1 MVQHKNQDRDMSVL
15 WISSTINE
23 RLRFNKILLRS
34 CRYMN
39 HRGFL
44 RELSVLSL
52 VLLLTLAQ
60 TSFSRA
66 APDFDQAL
74 QTLQQSRP
82 FPPTQYIPDHDFDT
96 RHVALDLRF
105 DWEHEQLMG
114 IETMVFRPLLANL
127 KSIELDA
134 ADMTIESVKLLNG
147 GPLQFEFDSTN
158 QKLRIALG
166 RAYQPADELTI
177 VTEYHT
183 NGPQKNI
190 PGLVGAA
197 LRFIKPSPD
206 DPTRPRQIWSQ
217 GESEYNHYW
226 FPVYD
231 HPNDFFTSEIT
242 ATVEKPLTVISNG
255 RLLGTKE
262 NSDGT
267 RTFHWKIDQPHAS
280 YLTSIVVGEYT
291 PIVGDYQG
299 IPIITNV
306 YPDEVKEGKVT
317 AARLPEM
324 VKFFSEKTGLKYP
337 YAKYA
342 QTIARDFGGGME
354 NISATT
360 QTDNMIHDARTEL
373 DSNTDGLQSHELAH
387 QWFGDYV
394 TCRDWSDIWLNESF
408 ATYFQ
413 AMWDEHKLGGD
424 DFLYSDI
431 KANQD
436 AYLKAWKQGNRRPIV
451 TKNYANPD
459 SVFDTYAY
467 PVGGAVLHMLRK
479 TLGEDNWWRAINYY
493 LRKYANQ
500 PVETEQFR
508 IAIEESTGQAMDWFF
523 DEWLYKMGHPIFRV
537 TQNYDAATKALK
549 LSVEQLQTIDSTS
562 QFPQVALFQTP
573 VDIEISTASG
583 TRLERVQILPKKEQ
597 TFTLTVDSK
606 PLLVNFDYHDTL
618 IKEVQF
624 DKTTEELA
632 YQLTRDE
639 DVLGR
644 VWALHELASRFTAAT
659 IPEIERQKITEELAN
674 VASRDRFWGV
684 RLDAVAA
691 LANAKDRGARTAL
704 VAATRDPDARVR
716 ARAVNSLASSKD
728 PSLAALYTKLISDP
742 SYAVIKAAALALG
755 ETRAPGAYEALVKL
769 LETSSWRNNIKI
781 SGLAGLVA
789 LRDKRALDV
798 AFRYSEK
805 GNPPALRA
813 AALPLLGVIGGDDPK
828 AFALIAETA
837 RKAVASGN
845 SNLATAAGSALVAL
859 GDPRGLAVLEE
870 MSQVES
876 VTPKLK
882 EQLDEYQ
889 VLLRRVVAA
898 TGSQP

>member
-1 MVQHKNQDRDMSVL
+1 
-15 WISSTINE
+15 
-23 RLRFNKILLRS
+23 
-34 CRYMN
+34 MN
-39 HRGFL
+39 TGLFR
-44 RELSVLSL
+44 RELSALSL
-52 VLLLTLAQ
+52 ALLIVLGQ
-60 TSFSRA
+60 TSFGRP
-66 APDFDQAL
+66 APDFDKQL
-74 QTLQQSRP
+74 QTPQQSRP
-82 FPPTQYIPDHDFDT
+82 FPPAQYIPDHNFDM

-105 DWEHEQLMG
+105 DWEREQLIG
-114 IETMVFRPLLANL
+114 IETMVFRPLLVNV

-134 ADMTIESVKLLNG
+134 ADMTITSVKLVNG
-147 GPLQFEFDSTN
+147 GPLQFEVDGVN
-158 QKLRIALG
+158 QKLRIALD
-166 RAYQPADELTI
+166 RAYQPSDELTI

-183 NGPQKNI
+183 NGPQNKL

-197 LRFIKPSPD
+197 LRFIKPSPE
-206 DPTRPRQIWSQ
+206 DPTRPKQIWSQ

-242 ATVEKPLTVISNG
+242 ATVEKPLTVVSNG
-255 RLLGTKE
+255 KLLDTKD

-267 RTFHWKIDQPHAS
+267 RTFHWKIDQAHAS
-280 YLTSIVVGEYT
+280 YLTSIIVGEYT
-291 PIVGDYQG
+291 PIVSEYQG

-306 YPDEVKEGKVT
+306 YPNEVKEGKVT

-342 QTIARDFGGGME
+342 QTTVRDFGGGME

-424 DFLYSDI
+424 DFLYSDV

-436 AYLKAWKQGNRRPIV
+436 AYFLAWKQGNRRPIV

-459 SVFDTYAY
+459 AVFDTYAY
-467 PVGGAVLHMLRK
+467 PRGGAVLHMLRK

-508 IAIEESTGQAMDWFF
+508 IAIEESSGQAMDWFF
-523 DEWLYKMGHPIFRV
+523 DEWLYRMGHPIFRV
-537 TQNYDAATKALK
+537 TQNYDPATKALK
-549 LSVEQLQTIDSTS
+549 LSVEQLQTIDNSS

-573 VDIEISTASG
+573 VEIEIGTASG

-597 TFTLTVDSK
+597 SFTLAVDSK
-606 PLLVNFDYHDTL
+606 PLLVNFDYRGTL
-618 IKEVQF
+618 IKEVLF
-624 DKTTEELA
+624 DKTTADLA

-644 VWALHELASRFTAAT
+644 VWALGQLAGRVTAPT
-659 IPEIERQKITEELAN
+659 TSEIEKQLIAGELAN
-674 VASRDRFWGV
+674 AVTREKFWGIRV
-684 RLDAVAA
+684 DAATA
-691 LANAKDRGARTAL
+691 LANVKDPRARAAL
-704 VAATRDPDARVR
+704 VAATRDPNARVR
-716 ARAVNSLASSKD
+716 ARAVTSLARSKD
-728 PSLAALYTKLISDP
+728 PSLASLYEKLLSDA

-755 ETRAPGAYEALVKL
+755 ETQTPGAYEALTRL
-769 LETSSWRNNIKI
+769 LNIPSWRDNIKI
-781 SGLAGLVA
+781 SALSGLAA

-798 AFRYSEK
+798 AFLYAEK
-805 GNPPALRA
+805 GNQAQVRA
-813 AALPLLGVIGGDDPK
+813 AALRLLGRLGGDDPRAFTLISDMATK
-828 AFALIAETA
+828 AFANGDY
-837 RKAVASGN
+837 S
-845 SNLATAAGSALVAL
+845 LATAAGEALVSL
-859 GDPRGLAVLEE
+859 GDPRGLAVLEQI
-870 MSQVES
+870 SHDAS
-876 VTPKLK
+876 VTPRLK
-882 EQLDEYQ
+882 EQVTQYQ
-889 VLLRRVVAA
+889 EQLRKLVAGA
-898 TGSQP
+898 GSPESSHP

>member
-1 MVQHKNQDRDMSVL
+1 
-15 WISSTINE
+15 
-23 RLRFNKILLRS
+23 
-34 CRYMN
+34 MN
-39 HRGFL
+39 NGLFR
-44 RELSVLSL
+44 RELSAFSLALLMVLG
-52 VLLLTLAQ
+52 Q
-60 TSFSRA
+60 TSFGRP
-66 APDFDQAL
+66 APDFDKQL
-74 QTLQQSRP
+74 QTPQQSRP
-82 FPPTQYIPDHDFDT
+82 FPPTQYIPDHNFDT

-105 DWEHEQLMG
+105 DWEREQLIG
-114 IETMVFRPLLANL
+114 IETMVFKPLLVNV

-134 ADMTIESVKLLNG
+134 ADMTITSVMLVNG
-147 GPLQFEFDSTN
+147 GPLQFAVDPAK

-166 RAYQPADELTI
+166 RAYQPSDELAI
-177 VTEYHT
+177 VIEYHT
-183 NGPQKNI
+183 NGPQNKL

-197 LRFIKPSPD
+197 LRFIKPSPE
-206 DPTRPRQIWSQ
+206 DPTRPKQIWSQ

-231 HPNDFFTSEIT
+231 HPNDFFTSELT
-242 ATVEKPLTVISNG
+242 ATVEKPLTVVSNG
-255 RLLGTKE
+255 KLLDTKD
-262 NSDGT
+262 NNDGT

-280 YLTSIVVGEYT
+280 YLTSIIVGEYT
-291 PIVGDYQG
+291 PIVSEYQG

-306 YPDEVKEGKVT
+306 YPNQVEEGKVT

-342 QTIARDFGGGME
+342 QTTVRDFGGGME

-424 DFLYSDI
+424 DFLYSDV

-436 AYLKAWKQGNRRPIV
+436 AYFTAWKQGNRRPIV
-451 TKNYANPD
+451 TKNYASPD
-459 SVFDTYAY
+459 AVFDTYAY
-467 PVGGAVLHMLRK
+467 PRGGAVLHMLRR

-523 DEWLYKMGHPIFRV
+523 DEWLYRMGHPIFRV
-537 TQNYDAATKALK
+537 TQNYDPATKALR
-549 LSVEQLQTIDSTS
+549 LSVEQLQTIDNSS

-573 VDIEISTASG
+573 VEIEIGTASG

-597 TFTLTVDSK
+597 SFTLAVDSK
-606 PLLVNFDYHDTL
+606 PLLVNFDYRGTL
-618 IKEVQF
+618 IKEVLF
-624 DKTTEELA
+624 DKTTEDLA

-644 VWALHELASRFTAAT
+644 VWALGQLASRVTAPT
-659 IPEIERQKITEELAN
+659 TSEIEKQRIAGELAN
-674 VASRDRFWGV
+674 AVTRDKFFGV
-684 RLDAVAA
+684 RLDAATA
-691 LANAKDRGARTAL
+691 LANVKDPSARAAL
-704 VAATRDPDARVR
+704 VAATRDPNARVR
-716 ARAVNSLASSKD
+716 ARAITSLGGSKD
-728 PSLAALYTKLISDP
+728 PSLASLYEKFLSDP

-755 ETRAPGAYEALVKL
+755 ETQTPGAYEALAKL
-769 LETSSWRNNIKI
+769 LNIPSWRDNIKI
-781 SGLAGLVA
+781 SALSGLSA
-789 LRDKRALDV
+789 LGDKRALDV
-798 AFRYSEK
+798 AFRYAEK
-805 GNPPALRA
+805 GNQAQVRA
-813 AALPLLGVIGGDDPK
+813 AALRLLGRIGGNDPRAFTLISDAAMK
-828 AFALIAETA
+828 AFAIGDY
-837 RKAVASGN
+837 S
-845 SNLATAAGSALVAL
+845 LATAAGEALVSL
-859 GDPRGLAVLEE
+859 GDPRGLAVLEQI
-870 MSQVES
+870 SQDGL
-876 VTPKLK
+876 VTPRLK
-882 EQLDEYQ
+882 EQVTQYQ
-889 VLLRRVVAA
+889 EQLRKVVAGTA
-898 TGSQP
+898 SPGPSHP